1 LLTHDFIHYLNLY
14 HHSSL
19 YIFEEYHQSSL
30 IHSLNLSTSV
40 DLMSGS
46 YHSSFTIE
54 RLMLHQETTHEYY
67 MGSDP
72 SIYYCE
78 DHDTLIVVKDGSD
91 RVLLNGLTEETMLKF
106 ARKLVQEDLDKTLAK
121 YESKDAAEITS
132 EA

>member
-1 LLTHDFIHYLNLY
+1 
-14 HHSSL
+14 
-19 YIFEEYHQSSL
+19 
-30 IHSLNLSTSV
+30 
-40 DLMSGS
+40 
-46 YHSSFTIE
+46 
-54 RLMLHQETTHEYY
+54 MLHQETTHEYY

-72 SIYYCE
+72 SLYYWE
-78 DHDTLIVVKDGSD
+78 DHDTLIVVKDHSD